1 MDKLH
6 FATSYIHSARIN
18 YIIYMI
24 FKIELP
30 KDLMTEGI
38 MREEYTIRLAK
49 TSDSVN
55 VVPTNTVSNSE
66 NNVSMTLGSFVE
78 LLVGQLRA
86 NNKVR
91 VQETYTAALNRFL
104 IFRGGHDIALT
115 DIDSVIIEAF
125 ESRLRQDG
133 LTLNTISFYMRVLR
147 AIYNKAVR
155 RLSIANLRPFDN
167 VYTGFPRTVKRAVDA
182 GIISVVLNCVP
193 KNAEEALAR
202 DLFLFSFYTRG
213 MSFVDIVNLRKSDV
227 RNGQLVYIRQKTG
240 QELRVAWRENMQAIV
255 DRHPSLDGEHL
266 LGVLNSHLDLS
277 LRRQYLQQ
285 QNKVNYYLRR
295 LSIRLALP
303 KPLTMYVARH
313 SWATIARGMHIP
325 VSVISDSLGHD
336 SEKTTQIYLKSID
349 EDIIDR
355 TNDMLMAAIE
365 KGGNSN
371 SNLRA
376 GDTRM
381 E

>member
-1 MDKLH
+1 
-6 FATSYIHSARIN
+6 
-18 YIIYMI
+18 MI

-30 KDLMTEGI
+30 KDLMTDGI

-193 KNAEEALAR
+193 KNTEEALAR
-202 DLFLFSFYTRG
+202 ALFLFSFYTRG
-213 MSFVDIVNLRKSDV
+213 MSIVDIVNLRKSDV

>member
-1 MDKLH
+1 
-6 FATSYIHSARIN
+6 
-18 YIIYMI
+18 MI

-30 KDLMTEGI
+30 KDLMTDGI

-365 KGGNSN
+365 KGSNSN

>member
-1 MDKLH
+1 
-6 FATSYIHSARIN
+6 
-18 YIIYMI
+18 MI

-30 KDLMTEGI
+30 EDLMTEGV
-38 MREEYTIRLAK
+38 MHEEYTIKLAK
-49 TSDSVN
+49 
-55 VVPTNTVSNSE
+55 VPEYTYVAPAEDVSNSVNKE
-66 NNVSMTLGSFVE
+66 SVTLVSFVE
-78 LLVGQLRA
+78 MLVGQLRA
-86 NNKVR
+86 NNKAR

-104 IFRGGHDIALT
+104 VFRGGHDIALT
-115 DIDSVIIEAF
+115 DIDSVIMEAF

-155 RLSIANLRPFDN
+155 RLAINNRRPFDN
-167 VYTGFPRTVKRAVDA
+167 VYTGYPRTVKRAVGID
-182 GIISVVLNCVP
+182 IISVVFNCVVDT
-193 KNAEEALAR
+193 AEESLAR

-213 MSFVDIVNLRKSDV
+213 MSFVDIVNLRKSDI

-240 QELRVAWRENMQAIV
+240 QELRVAWRDNMQAIV
-255 DRHPSLDGEHL
+255 NRHPSLDGEHL
-266 LGVLNSHLDLS
+266 LGVLNSKLKLS
-277 LRRQYLQQ
+277 LRHQYLQQ

-295 LSIRLALP
+295 LSLKLSLP

-313 SWATIARGMHIP
+313 SWATIARSMHIP
-325 VSVISDSLGHD
+325 VSVISDSLGHH

-349 EDIIDR
+349 EDVIDR
-355 TNDMLMAAIE
+355 TNDMLIAAVE
-365 KGGNSN
+365 KCGDSN
-371 SNLRA
+371 SYLRA